1 MGPVTH
7 DVIVIGGGPI
17 GLATA
22 YHLSKRKVRTLVLE
36 QFTFFNQLGSS
47 AGVSRQFRIPYPEE
61 YMVQLVKQSLP
72 FWDELQLLTPTQ
84 LQDKVGTL
92 WFGDPAVHSTE
103 GNIAEAEKALKAQG
117 VPFTTLTATEIERQY
132 HFKGLP
138 PNYTGLFQ
146 PDGASIDLKATLRTL
161 YNWNQASPLVTLL
174 EEAPVTGIAQP
185 QGKFE
190 VTTPKGTFVADKLVI
205 APGPYVDDVIGLL
218 DFTIGATY
226 WNMASAYYRKTQ
238 PDIQYPTWFV
248 FQEPMGDNGN
258 EFYGFP
264 EVSWDH
270 PGYIRVASD
279 FVIQPLTS
287 PQQRTPIP
295 NPKELAYTAEW
306 VANHMTGLHP
316 VPEFTSTCMVALSTI
331 PNKEILLDFAPAS
344 VQNNK
349 DVVICATG
357 WAAKFVPLLGK
368 ILSDLTIDGST
379 RFDISH
385 FQTGTRYFKALDE
398 TGRTGSGEPSRRR

>member
-1 MGPVTH
+1 MELVNY

-22 YHLSKRKVRTLVLE
+22 YHLSKRKTKALVLE

-61 YMVQLVKQSLP
+61 YMVQLVRQSVP
-72 FWDELQLLTPTQ
+72 FWDELQSLTPTP
-84 LQDKVGTL
+84 LMDKVGTL
-92 WFGDPAVHSTE
+92 WFGDPSVHSTE
-103 GNIAEAEKALKAQG
+103 GNIAEAEKALKAQN
-117 VPFTTLTATEIERQY
+117 VPFTTLTAAEIESRY
-132 HFKGLP
+132 HFRNLP
-138 PNYTGLFQ
+138 SNYTGLFQ
-146 PDGASIDLKATLRTL
+146 PDGASIDLKATIRTL
-161 YNWNQASPLVTLL
+161 YDWNKASPLVSLL
-174 EEAPVTGIAQP
+174 EEAPVIGITQAS
-185 QGKFE
+185 GKFQI
-190 VTTPKGTFVADKLVI
+190 TTPKGIFTSDKLVI
-205 APGPYVDDVIGLL
+205 SPGPYVDDVISLL

-226 WNMASAYYRKTQ
+226 WNMASAYYKKTR

-248 FQEPMGDNGN
+248 FQKPEGSNGN

-287 PQQRTPIP
+287 PEQRTPIP
-295 NPKELAYTAEW
+295 NPQELAYTASW
-306 VANHMTGLHP
+306 VANHMTGLNP

-331 PNKEILLDFAPAS
+331 PNKEILLDFAPS
-344 VQNNK
+344 YVPNNNNI
-349 DVVICATG
+349 VLCATG
-357 WAAKFVPLLGK
+357 WAAKFVPLMGK
-368 ILSDLTIDGST
+368 ILSDLAIDGST

-385 FQTGTRYFKALDE
+385 FKTGGTYFKPLKAA
-398 TGRTGSGEPSRRR
+398 